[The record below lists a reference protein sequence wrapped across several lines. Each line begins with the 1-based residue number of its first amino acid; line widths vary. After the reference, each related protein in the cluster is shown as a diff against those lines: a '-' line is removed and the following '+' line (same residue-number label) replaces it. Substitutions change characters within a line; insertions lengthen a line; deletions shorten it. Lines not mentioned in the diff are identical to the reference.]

1 MPTEQDEDIQDKI
14 QASMKIIKSSLT
26 REQLM
31 VHMSEIA
38 RRIIRNEPVEEDMLE
53 PTVETVKLE
62 AAKMTKLYLSLQKW
76 EQ

>member
-26 REQLM
+26 SEQLM

-38 RRIIRNEPVEEDMLE
+38 RRIIRKEQVEEDMLE
-53 PTVETVKLE
+53 PTEETVKLE
-62 AAKMTKLYLSLQKW
+62 AARMTKLYLSLLK
-76 EQ
+76 

>member
-1 MPTEQDEDIQDKI
+1 
-14 QASMKIIKSSLT
+14 MKIIKSSLT

-62 AAKMTKLYLSLQKW
+62 AARMTKLYLSLQK
-76 EQ
+76 

>member
-1 MPTEQDEDIQDKI
+1 
-14 QASMKIIKSSLT
+14 MKIIKSSLT

-62 AAKMTKLYLSLQKW
+62 AARMTKLYLSLLK
-76 EQ
+76 

>member
-1 MPTEQDEDIQDKI
+1 
-14 QASMKIIKSSLT
+14 MKIIKSSLT

-62 AAKMTKLYLSLQKW
+62 AAKMTKLYLSLLK
-76 EQ
+76 

>member
-1 MPTEQDEDIQDKI
+1 
-14 QASMKIIKSSLT
+14 MKIIKSSLT
-26 REQLM
+26 REQLI

-62 AAKMTKLYLSLQKW
+62 AARMTKLYLSLLK
-76 EQ
+76 

>member
-62 AAKMTKLYLSLQKW
+62 AARMTKLYLSLQK
-76 EQ
+76 

>member
-1 MPTEQDEDIQDKI
+1 
-14 QASMKIIKSSLT
+14 MKIIKSSLT

-62 AAKMTKLYLSLQKW
+62 AAKMTKLYLSLQK
-76 EQ
+76 